1 MIGPGPAAEVD
12 RPRTTLPESRPAP
25 AMNRI
30 IRAIAVEVPWLLLIV
45 GPVAAFSL
53 RNGVPGF
60 RQDWVWPTSSAA
72 MVRWFVDSALSQ
84 WNPNGLGGG
93 SQIVSFNVVL
103 AALAAMGAAR
113 VAPLVALFILLAAIF
128 TCAMYGI
135 VALLDELDVELGS
148 IGRRAL
154 ATSYAIGP
162 IAFQKFVAGHVFWL
176 AAYAMLPWFVTYI
189 WRGASGKRC
198 ARSFCVA
205 ALLYALSTTQ
215 IQFAAFDAFVMLVV
229 MAVMCRRP
237 ARWLAVPFIIAIGAL
252 HNVNALR
259 GPFEPHGAFNLAR
272 SHGNLVW
279 ERDMSTPFARIIHDA
294 GYIGYD
300 RLALPHWLGV
310 PYGIAT
316 VIAGAIGLVGIAVVR
331 DRRTLVFG
339 VVGFAAALF
348 AAGWYGPL
356 AAPLSWLLLHNS
368 LFTVFRE
375 LYHVMA
381 LYALAAVLLTALAL
395 TRVRRFATPIAIALA
410 LFVTLPYTSLGASR
424 LVPAIRPDA
433 SEEAVAPFEPRLQA
447 LLPFQAPLTAPGV
460 ESAGYGPSRFVGDDA
475 LVGEPP
481 LPLRAAIGEGMTEER
496 RHALLADM
504 GIARISWRENRRSAL
519 STSFEPH
526 VGARFTDFE
535 AQQRRLR
542 ESYTE
547 PVALANARNAIVL
560 DDPSA
565 VGFLEAFI
573 ADDSVPPGRAVP
585 FESSYVSNNI
595 QTTWV
600 SGSLW
605 SWYDPGAVNVLSEP
619 VFSESSAPLQLAL
632 DARAGDIIYVLAAG
646 RAPRLDG
653 RTGTAVPSSRTG
665 EYAWYSWIMSH
676 ARPKSS
682 LSGVGFT
689 SVARC
694 IVSDERGW
702 RPARRVV
709 AAEPSENLA
718 YDQSVPWLVRSSL
731 PPVPAP
737 KRLTFARTFDAGWH
751 LRLDGRDLGPPRL
764 DDGMFMG
771 WPVTASRATRSVV
784 LTYEPEVISGVLAI
798 LDVVVELGLA
808 LFVLWPST
816 ARRVTCA

>member
-1 MIGPGPAAEVD
+1 MRQG
-12 RPRTTLPESRPAP
+12 
-25 AMNRI
+25 
-30 IRAIAVEVPWLLLIV
+30 IRAIALEVPWLLLIV

-72 MVRWFVDSALSQ
+72 LVRWFVDSALSQ

-93 SQIVSFNVVL
+93 GQIVSFNVVL
-103 AALAAMGAAR
+103 AALAAMGAAH

-128 TCAMYGI
+128 IGALYGVI
-135 VALLDELDVELGS
+135 ALLDELDVELGA

-176 AAYAMLPWFVTYI
+176 AAFAMLPWFVMHV
-189 WRGASGKRC
+189 WQGANGDRC
-198 ARSFCVA
+198 ARSFCAA

-229 MAVMCRRP
+229 MAVICRRP
-237 ARWLAVPFIIAIGAL
+237 ARWLAVPFVITIGAL

-259 GPFEPHGAFNLAR
+259 GPFEPRGAFDLAR

-279 ERDMSTPFARIIHDA
+279 ERDMSTPFASIIHYA

-300 RLALPHWLGV
+300 QLAVPHWLDV

-316 VIAGAIGLVGIAVVR
+316 VVAGAIALAGIVVVR
-331 DRRTLVFG
+331 DRRTLVFTIIG
-339 VVGFAAALF
+339 LAAALF

-356 AAPLSWLLLHNS
+356 ETPLSWLLVHDS

-395 TRVRRFATPIAIALA
+395 TRARRFATPIAIALA
-410 LFVTLPYTSLGASR
+410 LLVTLPYTSLGASR
-424 LVPAIRPDA
+424 LVPAIRPDS

-447 LLPFQAPLTAPGV
+447 LLPYQAPLTAPGV
-460 ESAGYGPSRFVGDDA
+460 KSAGYGPARFVGDDA
-475 LVGEPP
+475 LAGEPP

-496 RHALLADM
+496 RHGLLADM
-504 GIARISWRENRRSAL
+504 GIARVSWREDRRSAL
-519 STSFEPH
+519 SSSFEPH
-526 VGARFTDFE
+526 VGAQFTNFE

-542 ESYTE
+542 ERYTE
-547 PVALANARNAIVL
+547 PVVLAQARSAIAL

-565 VGFLEAFI
+565 VGLLEAFI

-585 FESSYVSNNI
+585 FESSYMSNNI
-595 QTTWV
+595 RTTWV

-605 SWYDPGAVNVLSEP
+605 SWYEPGAANVLSEP
-619 VFSESSAPLQLAL
+619 AFSESSAPLILAL
-632 DARAGDIIYVLAAG
+632 DARAGDVVYVLAAG

-665 EYAWYSWIMSH
+665 EYAWYSWIMLH
-676 ARPKSS
+676 ARPESS
-682 LSGVGFT
+682 LSGAGFT

-702 RPARRVV
+702 RPARRV
-709 AAEPSENLA
+709 ATAEPSEDLA
-718 YDQSVPWLVRSSL
+718 YDQSVPWLARSSL
-731 PPVPAP
+731 PPIPAP
-737 KRLTFARTFDAGWH
+737 KRLTFARTFDAGWR

-764 DDGMFMG
+764 ADGMLMG

-784 LTYEPEVISGVLAI
+784 LMYQPEVVSGALAV

-808 LFVLWPST
+808 LYVLWPST